1 MLWPF
6 SGRAGK
12 TDLTCGCGCACT
24 ENNGGSDVYDM
35 TVYSQGVD
43 ALIEDGGLRRA
54 FERSGLT
61 HSGGGYTVHYTED
74 TDNYILSIALK
85 SN

>member
-24 ENNGGSDVYDM
+24 ENNGGADVYDLAKSDDLFSSIINNVESDI
-35 TVYSQGVD
+35 TVMDFKSASQ
-43 ALIEDGGLRRA
+43 A
-54 FERSGLT
+54 FSFIAQTGFKTE
-61 HSGGGYTVHYTED
+61 TVAYF
-74 TDNYILSIALK
+74 K
-85 SN
+85 STVG